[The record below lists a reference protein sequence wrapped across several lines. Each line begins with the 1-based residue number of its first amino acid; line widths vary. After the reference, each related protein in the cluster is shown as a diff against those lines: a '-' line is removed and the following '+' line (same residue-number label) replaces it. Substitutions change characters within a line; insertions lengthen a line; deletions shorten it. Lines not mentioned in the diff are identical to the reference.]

1 VSSRIWLSAALAW
14 IGVIFFSS
22 TTLASQWCE
31 AAFTRLSTL
40 LFGSIHPGYSSYDV
54 IHLLA
59 DKSVHVTLFLVLAA
73 LLWKALPSAPAK
85 WAIILLAGLFVGSCS
100 EFFQRFFPGRDPA
113 IRDVLINLSGTALG
127 VILCSKLARHPADP
141 TSGKEDPVT
150 AVVEE

>member
-1 VSSRIWLSAALAW
+1 VSSRIWLSAAVAW

-31 AAFTRLSTL
+31 TGFTRLSAL
-40 LFGSIHPGYSSYDV
+40 LVSLHPSHSSYDL
-54 IHLLA
+54 IHLLT
-59 DKSVHVTLFLVLAA
+59 DKSVHVALFLVLAA

-100 EFFQRFFPGRDPA
+100 EFLQRFFPGRDPA

-127 VILCSKLARHPADP
+127 VVLCLKLARRPADL
-141 TSGKEDPVT
+141 SSSKEDAVT
-150 AVVEE
+150 AVAEK